1 MLNEEIVIY
10 TVNASL
16 GIEPE
21 ETRKEVLCV
30 DSTRYLMCSGE
41 FVCSINGT
49 KYACC
54 TYHAFIV
61 PVATSRMSPSKS
73 LQVFARFYQSNQR
86 TPSLFKVF
94 FSLMIPSVF
103 FAIFCNPF
111 NYLMIESVATR
122 SVKVE
127 DNYRFQR
134 MSAMTGSPQSFKTS

>member
-30 DSTRYLMCSGE
+30 NSTRYLMCSGE

-61 PVATSRMSPSKS
+61 PVATSRMSPKS

-94 FSLMIPSVF
+94 FSLMIPSGF
-103 FAIFCNPF
+103 FCN
-111 NYLMIESVATR
+111 LLQSVQLL
-122 SVKVE
+122 
-127 DNYRFQR
+127 D
-134 MSAMTGSPQSFKTS
+134 G